1 MSGEVDRRL
10 AGGETDE
17 DADQV
22 SVDEDAP
29 VRMTDAEE
37 RFAMRLAED
46 LERVL
51 GAGIGIADLEISGDG
66 PVHVRAALLAEG
78 AIEEF
83 EATGETSLDAYR
95 ALVQAAAE
103 LRLAKAFWRIVT
115 DV

>member
-78 AIEEF
+78 NDRGGRGDRRDEPRRIP
-83 EATGETSLDAYR
+83 GPR
-95 ALVQAAAE
+95 AGS
-103 LRLAKAFWRIVT
+103 R
-115 DV
+115 